1 MIWYI
6 INWLLFVTD
15 RRRGSTHISP
25 RLLQILIPSLCGR
38 VSPFTLIFFLSI
50 AYEKKSS
57 GSFSLNSV
65 LYANIVLSPTYS
77 SRTVGCLWKKNN
89 SCRISFLF
97 KFSRPIL
104 YLYLSANFWG
114 VGTSFKLSLRNF
126 RVYLSYSVSFIE
138 FLDLRMKEKNVAS
151 PASGFSF
158 FVFSSS
164 F

>member
-1 MIWYI
+1 M
-6 INWLLFVTD
+6 LQTD
-15 RRRGSTHISP
+15 EGVRHTS
-25 RLLQILIPSLCGR
+25 RLLQIWIPSLCGR
-38 VSPFTLIFFLSI
+38 VSPFSLIFFLSI

-97 KFSRPIL
+97 MFSRPIL
-104 YLYLSANFWG
+104 YLANFWG
-114 VGTSFKLSLRNF
+114 VGTSFKLALRNF
-126 RVYLSYSVSFIE
+126 RVYLSYSVSFIK